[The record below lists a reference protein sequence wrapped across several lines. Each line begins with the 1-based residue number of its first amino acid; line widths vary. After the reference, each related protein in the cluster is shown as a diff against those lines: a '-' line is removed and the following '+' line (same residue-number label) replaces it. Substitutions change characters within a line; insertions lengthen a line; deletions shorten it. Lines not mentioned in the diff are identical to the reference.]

1 MPIKKTLRKQI
12 SKRLCVS
19 RGSVE
24 KLDETALKAVL
35 AITSMGDFE
44 KFYITE
50 AEDGMDCWVIV
61 DDIDIMDDLMLTSK
75 VMEIS
80 DTLKREI
87 RCLSFEQGEIREVYL
102 PLETIVFQRR
112 KP

>member
-1 MPIKKTLRKQI
+1 MPMKKTLRKQI

-19 RGSVE
+19 RGSIDR
-24 KLDETALKAVL
+24 LDKTALKAVL

-50 AEDGMDCWVIV
+50 AEDEIDCWVIV

-75 VMEIS
+75 AMEIS

-87 RCLSFEQGEIREVYL
+87 RCLSFEQGEIREAYL
-102 PLETIVFQRR
+102 PPETIVFQRR